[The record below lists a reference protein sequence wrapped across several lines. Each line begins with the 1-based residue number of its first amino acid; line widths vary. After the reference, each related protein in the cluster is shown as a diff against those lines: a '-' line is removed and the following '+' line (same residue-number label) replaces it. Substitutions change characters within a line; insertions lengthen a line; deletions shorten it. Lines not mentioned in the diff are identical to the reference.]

1 MIFLISINREQDFNV
16 PINFFGD
23 KVKMLYTICYYISNV
38 VNQDIVNQNQ
48 NLGFICIKIF
58 YIDHVTEKVLRTLFD
73 S

>member
-1 MIFLISINREQDFNV
+1 
-16 PINFFGD
+16 
-23 KVKMLYTICYYISNV
+23 MLYTICYYISNV